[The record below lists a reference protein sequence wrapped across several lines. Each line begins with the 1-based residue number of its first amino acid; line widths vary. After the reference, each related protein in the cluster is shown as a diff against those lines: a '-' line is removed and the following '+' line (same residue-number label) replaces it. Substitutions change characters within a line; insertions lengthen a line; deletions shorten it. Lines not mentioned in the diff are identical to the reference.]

1 MSKDPLLTVLSLA
14 QESEEQAGLQLRAAQ
29 SELQKRE
36 AQLQALN
43 QYRLDYMQQLKDKS
57 GGRISVT
64 FYQQFHKFIK
74 QIDDA
79 IGQQIKAVSQSREM
93 RAHRQ
98 QHWLEQQRKRK
109 AVEQLLD
116 KKARAAEL
124 KQARI
129 EQKLTDEF
137 AMQQCYR
144 RQAR

>member
-1 MSKDPLLTVLSLA
+1 MTKDPLLTVFSLA

-29 SELQKRE
+29 SELQKQE
-36 AQLQALN
+36 SQLQALN

-57 GGRISVT
+57 NGQVSIT

-79 IGQQIKAVSQSREM
+79 ISQQIRAVSQAEEVW
-93 RAHRQ
+93 AHRQ

-109 AVEQLLD
+109 SVEQLLE
-116 KKARAAEL
+116 KKARTAEM
-124 KQARI
+124 KQTRL
-129 EQKLTDEF
+129 EQKLSDEF
-137 AMQQCYR
+137 TMQQCNR